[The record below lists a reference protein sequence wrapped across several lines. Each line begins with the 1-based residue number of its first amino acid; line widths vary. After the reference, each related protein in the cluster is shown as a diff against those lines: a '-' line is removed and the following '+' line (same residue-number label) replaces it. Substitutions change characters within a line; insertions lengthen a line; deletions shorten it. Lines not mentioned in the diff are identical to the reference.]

1 MRISST
7 PALAGFGT
15 MAAAAMLLVVG
26 SAGALRADEAFARSQ
41 IDAMSRYLAAQPS
54 LSFNFDTSLDL
65 VTADDQKLTIASSG
79 SVALQRPDKLRVI
92 RQGGFATV
100 EATFDGKVL
109 SVLNR
114 DALAYAQADLP
125 GTIDALVTFLHD
137 ELGRPVP
144 GADLLLT
151 DPAAVLME
159 GATDVKDLGAGVI
172 DGTVCD
178 HFAVR
183 TADVDWQ
190 IWVAQGDAPYPCR
203 YVITN
208 KDVAGWPEYRLDV
221 SSWGKGAAAAEFAFE
236 APAGAKLADVRE
248 IPDLDEVP
256 GVFVIKEAN

>member
-1 MRISST
+1 MPRSST
-7 PALAGFGT
+7 PALKGLGIAS
-15 MAAAAMLLVVG
+15 AAAVFLTVG
-26 SAGALRADEAFARSQ
+26 SAGALRADEAFARGQ
-41 IDAMSRYLAAQPS
+41 IDAMSRYLNAQTA
-54 LSFNFDTSLDL
+54 LSFDFDTSLDV

-79 SVALQRPDKLRVI
+79 SVAMQRPNKLRVV
-92 RQGGFATV
+92 RQGGFASV

-151 DPAAVLME
+151 DAGAVLMD

-172 DGTVCD
+172 GGTVCD

-190 IWVAQGDAPYPCR
+190 IWVAQGESPYPCR

-236 APAGAKLADVRE
+236 PPAGAKLTDVRE
-248 IPDLDEVP
+248 IPDLDEVADI
-256 GVFVIKEAN
+256 FVIKEAN

>member
-1 MRISST
+1 MQDLTFRPGS
-7 PALAGFGT
+7 
-15 MAAAAMLLVVG
+15 AAAAARAALLLGLVLP
-26 SAGALRADEAFARSQ
+26 GAVQADEAFARSQ
-41 IDAMSRYLAAQPS
+41 IDAMSRYLAAQPA
-54 LSFNFDTSLDL
+54 LSFDFDTSLDV

-79 SVALQRPDKLRVI
+79 SVALQRPDKLRVV

-114 DALAYAQADLP
+114 DAMAYAQADLP
-125 GTIDALVTFLHD
+125 GTIDTVVTYLHD

-151 DPAAVLME
+151 DPAAVLMD

-183 TADVDWQ
+183 TAEVDWQ
-190 IWVAQGDAPYPCR
+190 IWIAQGEAPYPCR

-221 SSWGKGAAAAEFAFE
+221 SSWGKGSAAAEFAF
-236 APAGAKLADVRE
+236 APPEGAKLADVRE
-248 IPDLDEVP
+248 IPDLDEVA
-256 GVFVIKEAN
+256 GVFVKNGAN

>member
-1 MRISST
+1 MPRSST
-7 PALAGFGT
+7 PALKGLGIAS
-15 MAAAAMLLVVG
+15 AAAVFLTVG

-41 IDAMSRYLAAQPS
+41 IDAMSRYLAAQPA
-54 LSFNFDTSLDL
+54 LSFDFDTSLDV
-65 VTADDQKLTIASSG
+65 VTAENQKLTIASSG
-79 SVALQRPDKLRVI
+79 SVAMQRPDKLRVV
-92 RQGGFATV
+92 RQGGFASV
-100 EATFDGKVL
+100 EATFDGKML

-144 GADLLLT
+144 GADLLLS
-151 DPAAVLME
+151 DPGAVLMD

-172 DGTVCD
+172 GGTVCD

-190 IWVAQGDAPYPCR
+190 IWVAQGEAPYPCR

-236 APAGAKLADVRE
+236 PPAGAKLTDVRE
-248 IPDLDEVP
+248 IPDLDEVAD
-256 GVFVIKEAN
+256 VFVIKEAN

>member
-1 MRISST
+1 MRRSST
-7 PALAGFGT
+7 SALNGLGIASV
-15 MAAAAMLLVVG
+15 AAVFLTVG
-26 SAGALRADEAFARSQ
+26 GAGALRADEAFARSQ
-41 IDAMSRYLAAQPS
+41 IDAMSRYLAAQTA
-54 LSFNFDTSLDL
+54 LSFDFDTSLDV

-79 SVALQRPDKLRVI
+79 SVAMQRPDKLHVV

-151 DPAAVLME
+151 DPAAVLMD

-172 DGTVCD
+172 EGTVCD

-221 SSWGKGAAAAEFAFE
+221 SSWGKGAAAADFAFE
-236 APAGAKLADVRE
+236 PPAGAKLSDVRE
-248 IPDLDEVP
+248 IPDLDEVAD
-256 GVFVIKEAN
+256 VFVIKEAN

>member
-1 MRISST
+1 
-7 PALAGFGT
+7 
-15 MAAAAMLLVVG
+15 MLLTVG
-26 SAGALRADEAFARSQ
+26 SAGVVRADEAFARSQ
-41 IDAMSRYLAAQPS
+41 IDAMSRYLAAQTA
-54 LSFNFDTSLDL
+54 LSFDFGTSLDV

-79 SVALQRPDKLRVI
+79 SVALQRPDKLHVV

-125 GTIDALVTFLHD
+125 GTIDMLVTYLHD

-151 DPAAVLME
+151 DPAAVLMD
-159 GATDVKDLGAGVI
+159 GVTDVKDLGAGVT

-183 TADVDWQ
+183 TAEVDWQ
-190 IWVAQGDAPYPCR
+190 IWIAQGEAPYPCR
-203 YVITN
+203 YVITS
-208 KDVAGWPEYRLDV
+208 KSIAGWPEYRLDV
-221 SSWGKGAAAAEFAFE
+221 SSWGKGSAAAEFAF
-236 APAGAKLADVRE
+236 APPEGAKLADVRE
-248 IPDLDEVP
+248 IADLDEVA
-256 GVFVIKEAN
+256 GVFVIKGAN

>member
-1 MRISST
+1 MRMSST
-7 PALAGFGT
+7 PALAGL
-15 MAAAAMLLVVG
+15 ASAVAMLLTVG
-26 SAGALRADEAFARSQ
+26 SAGVVRADEAFARSQ
-41 IDAMSRYLAAQPS
+41 IDAMSRYLAAQPA
-54 LSFNFDTSLDL
+54 LSFDFGTSLDV

-79 SVALQRPDKLRVI
+79 SVALQRPDKLHVV

-137 ELGRPVP
+137 ELVRPVP

-151 DPAAVLME
+151 DPAAVLMD

-183 TADVDWQ
+183 TDDVDWQ
-190 IWVAQGDAPYPCR
+190 IWIAQGEAPYPCR

-221 SSWGKGAAAAEFAFE
+221 SSWGKGAAAAEFAF
-236 APAGAKLADVRE
+236 APPEGAKLADVRE
-248 IPDLDEVP
+248 IPDLDEVADL
-256 GVFVIKEAN
+256 FVIKEAN